1 MAEKEIHPSMRF
13 RILVALFAF
22 SLVAPLFAQTT
33 EIGFF
38 GNRATFT
45 SDTAT
50 DAASGLT
57 SATVKFDKKVGYGI
71 SFTQFLSPS
80 TSIQVSGQTVRGDAK
95 VTVAAGGV
103 TAAEAGGSLDLKQ
116 FDAAL
121 HWYLNPR
128 SSYKFYVGAGAAW
141 MRQGKLTVAAD
152 ATDSIPAGTI
162 AIANK
167 TTWLA
172 DAGID
177 LAISQAATIT
187 LSAKYTHYT
196 ATLAPTPDDPNKLFQ
211 QLRLN
216 PMILSAG
223 LRFKF

>member
-1 MAEKEIHPSMRF
+1 MRV
-13 RILVALFAF
+13 RILIALLAF
-22 SLVAPLFAQTT
+22 SLAAPLFAQTT

-45 SDTAT
+45 SDTVT
-50 DAASGLT
+50 DPAIGLT
-57 SATVKFDKKVGYGI
+57 SATIKFDKKVGYGI
-71 SFTQFLSPS
+71 SFTHFLSPS
-80 TSIQVSGQTVRGDAK
+80 TSIQVSGQTVQGDAK
-95 VTVAAGGV
+95 VAINQGGV
-103 TAAEAGGSLDLKQ
+103 TTAEAGGTLDMRQ
-116 FDAAL
+116 YDAAL

-128 SSYKFYVGAGAAW
+128 SSYRFYVGGGAAW
-141 MRQGKLTVAAD
+141 MRKGKLTVAAD
-152 ATDSIPAGTI
+152 ATVSIPAGTI
-162 AIANK
+162 AITNK

-177 LAISQAATIT
+177 MAVTPAATIT

-196 ATLAPTPDDPNKLFQ
+196 ATLASTPDDPNKLFQ

>member
-1 MAEKEIHPSMRF
+1 MRL
-13 RILVALFAF
+13 RILIALVAL
-22 SLVAPLFAQTT
+22 SLAVPLFAQN

-38 GNRATFT
+38 GNRATFK

-50 DAASGLT
+50 DVPDGLT
-57 SATVKFDKKVGYGI
+57 SATVKFDNRLGYGM
-71 SFTQFLSPS
+71 SLTHFLSPS
-80 TSIQVSGQTVRGDAK
+80 TALQISGQTVRGDAK
-95 VTVAAGGV
+95 VTIASGGA
-103 TAAEAGGSLDLKQ
+103 TAAEAGGTLDLKQ

-128 SSYKFYVGAGAAW
+128 SAYRLYVGAGAAW
-141 MRQGKLTVAAD
+141 MRNGKLTVAAD
-152 ATDSIPAGTI
+152 ATDSIPAGSI

-177 LAISQAATIT
+177 MAISAAATIT

-196 ATLAPTPDDPNKLFQ
+196 ATLAPTTDDPNKLFQ